1 MTFET
6 HPAVN
11 ELIESGVKRGYI
23 TYDELNELLPDEMVE
38 PDKIDELL
46 VRLDALNVRILDG
59 GPAPRLTTKIVIEEP
74 TPAEEAAA
82 AEADAAAAAEAE
94 GHVMPPAKA
103 KKGKDKKKVEKAP
116 KAKSADGEESA
127 DSEDAD
133 MDGEE
138 GEEMTEEQIKAEI
151 AAALAEASNRRIDDP
166 VRMYLTQMGE
176 ISLLTR
182 EEEIRL
188 AKKIETTRMIFRRK
202 VLENDYCIGM
212 AVEILEMVD
221 DGDLP
226 FDRTMKISTAEV
238 DAKGKIAARIPE
250 NLKTVRKLVELNRAD
265 WVQLEDLTGRHK
277 TEAVDA
283 RLRVKSRRRKMATLV
298 EELSLRTSKVQPMLK
313 KLRSI
318 CDKMI
323 EIRDKLAQAE
333 IHPDRFDPEDVMVM
347 KEEIAGLRSLV
358 LEEPEE
364 LQKRV
369 KEITTVFD
377 EYEKAKRDLSGGNLR
392 LVVSIAKKYRN
403 RGLSFLDI
411 IQEGNT
417 GLMRAVD
424 KYEYKRG
431 YKFSTYATWWIRQA
445 ITRAIADHARTIR
458 IPVHMIETMSKL
470 RNIAKNL
477 LQELGREATIEEIA
491 EKAKMPVAEARRV
504 MKISRHP
511 ISLDRPVGESE
522 DSYFGDFIEDDRVDN
537 PADTAAREMLRDRI
551 EQVLKTLTYREREI
565 IKLRYGI
572 GDGYT
577 YTLEEVGRIFKVTR
591 ERVRQ
596 VEAKAIRK
604 LQHPV
609 RSRKLAGFLDG
620 TWEREVD

>member
-1 MTFET
+1 MNEQM
-6 HPAVN
+6 HPAVA
-11 ELIESGVKRGYI
+11 ELVACGQKYGCVTFDQLIA
-23 TYDELNELLPDEMVE
+23 LLPDELVE
-38 PDKIDELL
+38 PDKVDELL
-46 VRLDALNVRILDG
+46 ILFEQLKIRLVNDQLA
-59 GPAPRLTTKIVIEEP
+59 
-74 TPAEEAAA
+74 PAELRRPTTTAK
-82 AEADAAAAAEAE
+82 
-94 GHVMPPAKA
+94 PPA
-103 KKGKDKKKVEKAP
+103 
-116 KAKSADGEESA
+116 A
-127 DSEDAD
+127 DSEPGPDVALAAQIAV
-133 MDGEE
+133 EE
-138 GEEMTEEQIKAEI
+138 AGLIETEEPLTEEQAKAEFVQ
-151 AAALAEASNRRIDDP
+151 ALQEVNSKRIDDP

-182 EEEIRL
+182 DEEIRL

-202 VLENDYCIGM
+202 VLENDYSIKT
-212 AVEILEMVD
+212 AVDILELVNE
-221 DGDLP
+221 GDLP
-226 FDRTMKISTAEV
+226 FDRTMKISTAEE
-238 DAKGKIAARIPE
+238 DAKGKIAARIPV
-250 NLKTVRKLVELNRAD
+250 NLKTVKKLLELNRQD
-265 WVQLEDLTGRHK
+265 WDLLEEPGR
-277 TEAVDA
+277 
-283 RLRVKSRRRKMATLV
+283 KSKAEIEEIKGRIKARRRKMATLI
-298 EELSLRTSKVQPMLK
+298 EELSLRTSKIQPMLK

-318 CDKMI
+318 AQKMT
-323 EIRDKLAQAE
+323 ELRDTITDAE
-333 IHPDRFDPEDVMVM
+333 QHPDRYDPEDIMVM
-347 KEEIAGLRSLV
+347 REELSGLRSLV

-364 LQKRV
+364 LRARV
-369 KEITTVFD
+369 EDVKMVFD
-377 EYEKAKRDLSGGNLR
+377 EYEQAKRDLSGGNLR

-403 RGLSFLDI
+403 RGLSFLDV

-477 LQELGREATIEEIA
+477 LQDLGREPTIEEIA
-491 EKAKMPVAEARRV
+491 EAAKMPVGEARRV

-522 DSYFGDFIEDDRVDN
+522 DSYFGDFIEDDSAEN
-537 PADTAAREMLRDRI
+537 PSDSATTDMLRQRI

-609 RSRKLAGFLDG
+609 RSRKLQGFLDG
-620 TWEREVD
+620 TWEREVAETR